1 MLMSAGSVP
10 PADLRVRYRS
20 ECRALNAISPLK
32 VTLAIGQCWL
42 LIALALALPM
52 ATAAVVTGQADPLA
66 ALTGPGGPAAAVLA
80 AMLTGMIVIAARQ
93 HALLVIMHD
102 ATHFRLLASKAL
114 HDRVANWLCA
124 FPVGLVTSL
133 YRRGHLVHHSFTNT
147 VRDPYYVQMKDHP
160 HFRTPLPRRRFA
172 GLLAGDAIGLNLPEW
187 GDFVAPWLGWTFLLR
202 RGDSHRLS
210 RGERLE
216 FAAFWL
222 ILAAGVAASGQALY
236 LAMMWI
242 APSLTFLLL
251 FARVRIVSE
260 HTFEEQPDELKRTR
274 HVEAYGWERFLFAPM
289 NINYHIAH
297 HLFPSIP
304 FYNLPDMHAI
314 LMRDR
319 HFADHALVYRSY
331 FGGRDSVAAAI
342 LSAGDVAAE
351 PAATAGGSHMN

>member
-1 MLMSAGSVP
+1 MNARSEP
-10 PADLRVRYRS
+10 PADLRSRYRS

-32 VTLAIGQCWL
+32 VALAIGQCWL
-42 LIALALALPM
+42 LFALALALPP
-52 ATAAVVTGQADPLA
+52 ATAAVVTGRADPLA

-80 AMLTGMIVIAARQ
+80 AMLAAMIVIAARQ

-102 ATHFRLLASKAL
+102 ATHFRLLASKVL
-114 HDRVANWLCA
+114 NDRVANWFCG

-172 GLLAGDAIGLNLPEW
+172 RLLAGDAIGLNLSEW
-187 GDFVAPWLGWTFLLR
+187 GDFVAPWLGWAFLFR
-202 RGDSHRLS
+202 RSEGNGLS

-222 ILAAGVAASGQALY
+222 ILAVGVAASGQGLY
-236 LAMMWI
+236 LATMWI
-242 APSLTFLLL
+242 VPSFTLLLL

-260 HTFEEQPDELKRTR
+260 HICEEQPDELKRTR
-274 HVEAYGWERFLFAPM
+274 HVDAYGWERFLFAPM

-304 FYNLPDMHAI
+304 FYNLPDMHAT
-314 LMRDR
+314 LMRDPY
-319 HFADHALVYRSY
+319 FAGHALIYRSY
-331 FGGRDSVAAAI
+331 FGGPDSVAAAI